1 MSRPW
6 IYTMRLREEAVQGQ
20 GRLSKGASGSVR
32 SRQGV
37 YTGASLAAT
46 APRMKNIRGAV
57 AKNLL
62 QNNVLS
68 IPCAF
73 DDLLCEKASSQP
85 GRTSAAVVHAAPSED
100 QCASLLRMALYTVGP
115 DIASVVPEPYF
126 FIAVCLF
133 VYIDPSVA
141 CVIPLD
147 PT

>member
-1 MSRPW
+1 MGLALADIIKILDNYDDKEKMDAFLSERQERRTDSQVYGEAC
-6 IYTMRLREEAVQGQ
+6 IRKGLSQMQHRLLHHAI
-20 GRLSKGASGSVR
+20 
-32 SRQGV
+32 
-37 YTGASLAAT
+37 
-46 APRMKNIRGAV
+46 APLKYVIF
-57 AKNLL
+57 LFL
-62 QNNVLS
+62 
-68 IPCAF
+68 
-73 DDLLCEKASSQP
+73 
-85 GRTSAAVVHAAPSED
+85 HAAPSED